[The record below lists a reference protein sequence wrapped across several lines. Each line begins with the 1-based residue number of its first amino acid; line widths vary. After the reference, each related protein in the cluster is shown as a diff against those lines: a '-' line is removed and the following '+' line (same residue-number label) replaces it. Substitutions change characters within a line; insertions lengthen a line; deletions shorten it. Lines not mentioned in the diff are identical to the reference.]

1 MQCSAVTDR
10 DGMKTADAAPK
21 FCVDQT
27 HRIEKSRESGKVG
40 RMAKI
45 REGVGCSRRASIAAR
60 VRRGAIGATVAVLA
74 LYAAAP
80 YVTLYRLRAA
90 ALSGDAATLATL
102 VDWDDV
108 REGIKEDI
116 CDQVL
121 DDPSVPAAQKATAA
135 PTALPPFGASFVRG
149 IASNEIDSMVTPQR
163 LVVALRPAFVTPSD
177 TLLHRTTATSLF
189 SVALDRAMFSG
200 PTRFIV
206 ALHAVGM
213 PGRIRLQLDLR
224 NGGWKVT
231 RAWLPPDFL
240 DASNAHT

>member
-1 MQCSAVTDR
+1 ME
-10 DGMKTADAAPK
+10 TADAAPK

-27 HRIEKSRESGKVG
+27 QRIKKSREIGEVG
-40 RMAKI
+40 RMRKI
-45 REGVGCSRRASIAAR
+45 QEEVGCSRRASIAAR

-74 LYAAAP
+74 LYAASP

-116 CDQVL
+116 CDLVL
-121 DDPSVPAAQKATAA
+121 DDPSAPAAQKASVQ
-135 PTALPPFGASFVRG
+135 PTALPPFGSSFVRG

-163 LVVALRPAFVTPSD
+163 LVVALRPAFATPSD
-177 TLLHRTTATSLF
+177 MLLHRTTAPSLF

-200 PTRFIV
+200 PTRFMV
-206 ALHAVGM
+206 ALHAAGV

-224 NGGWKVT
+224 NGGWRVT
-231 RAWLPPDFL
+231 RAWLPPEFL
-240 DASNAHT
+240 EASNART